1 MNRKGMSDVLSH
13 EGEAR
18 ETHPKASDFRPA
30 TRLGKV
36 IGWTFH
42 VPRDP
47 SKDLNHDGYSWM
59 DLEGDVTSD
68 TFNTRHEA
76 QGVLRG
82 YLRMKRQAPV
92 NPLEKR
98 A

>member
-1 MNRKGMSDVLSH
+1 MSNVLNH
-13 EGEAR
+13 EEKAR

-30 TRLGKV
+30 TRLGRV

-47 SKDLNHDGYSWM
+47 SKDYDHDGYSWM

-76 QGVLRG
+76 QGVLKG
-82 YLRMKRQAPV
+82 YLRMKRQTPV

>member
-1 MNRKGMSDVLSH
+1 MRNVLNH
-13 EGEAR
+13 EETAR
-18 ETHPKASDFRPA
+18 GAHPKASDFRPV
-30 TRLGKV
+30 TRLEKV

-47 SKDLNHDGYSWM
+47 SKDYSHDGFSWI
-59 DLEGDVTSD
+59 DLAGDVTSD
-68 TFNTRHEA
+68 TYSTRHEA
-76 QGVLRG
+76 QGVLKG
-82 YLRMKRQAPV
+82 YLRMKRQTPT

>member
-1 MNRKGMSDVLSH
+1 MKNVLNH
-13 EGEAR
+13 EERAR

-47 SKDLNHDGYSWM
+47 SKDYDHDGYSWT
-59 DLEGDVTSD
+59 DLEGNVTSD
-68 TFNTRHEA
+68 TFRTRYEA
-76 QGVLRG
+76 QVVLKG